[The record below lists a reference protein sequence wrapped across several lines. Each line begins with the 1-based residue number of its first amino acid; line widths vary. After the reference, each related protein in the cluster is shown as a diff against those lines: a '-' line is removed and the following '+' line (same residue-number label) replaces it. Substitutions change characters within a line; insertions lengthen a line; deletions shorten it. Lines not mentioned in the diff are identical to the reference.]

1 MAVEGWAVRMSYSQ
15 IPDQQTSHATQGQ
28 NMLQLDHILVDD
40 T

>member
-15 IPDQQTSHATQGQ
+15 MPAQQTNLAGQGQ

-40 T
+40 R